1 MYLDQNNERAEL
13 GDASII
19 NEVES
24 CSGDFIGVELEAVPV
39 DSFDPT
45 CDTGENPLIG
55 EEPGP
60 AVSPAGE
67 EQTRLRVNRDS
78 EPVLRWWRWPERHC
92 SDGSSVLRD
101 GTVAP
106 VPPVSLPEPFR
117 GSGKRSAGEERGVP
131 GPDSARPSSDPTI

>member
-67 EQTRLRVNRDS
+67 EQTAAPGQPGLGAGAALVAMAGAAQLRRF
-78 EPVLRWWRWPERHC
+78 L
-92 SDGSSVLRD
+92 G
-101 GTVAP
+101 
-106 VPPVSLPEPFR
+106 PP
-117 GSGKRSAGEERGVP
+117 
-131 GPDSARPSSDPTI
+131 